1 MGFSAGRDMSEQ
13 IQSAATAP
21 ARTPISAVPF
31 LAEGAILVAAVAAYL
46 AFPDSLGVLTRIII
60 MMMFVLSIDL
70 VLGYAGIATLGQ
82 AAMYGTGAYAAGLCA
97 VYVVAD
103 PLVGLVVGAAAGA
116 AIAFISGLMLMR
128 VHGLTLLMMSIA
140 VAQICQEIANK
151 AGVITGGADGLTG
164 IAVNPLLGLFEF
176 DLVGRTA
183 YWYAFAVFAGVFL
196 FLRMLVAS
204 PLGLTAMGIRES
216 SARMAAIGTPVYW
229 RLVVIYI
236 IGGAI
241 SGIAGA
247 MSAQV
252 TELVSLDVY
261 SFVLSAEA
269 VLMLILGGTGR
280 LYGAVLGTAI
290 FMGVQYLATA
300 ADAFTWLFVIGG
312 MVLVV
317 VFFIPKGMLDLPV
330 ALQRLWKGAM

>member
-1 MGFSAGRDMSEQ
+1 MTDQ
-13 IQSAATAP
+13 IQLAPTAP
-21 ARTPISAVPF
+21 VQTRSRRPAVPF
-31 LAEGAILVAAVAAYL
+31 LAEGVMILAAVIAYF
-46 AFPDSLGVLTRIII
+46 AFPDSLGMLTRIII

-97 VYVVAD
+97 VYIVAD

-116 AIAFISGLMLMR
+116 AIAFLSGLMLMR

-151 AGVITGGADGLTG
+151 AGWITGGADGLSG
-164 IAVNPLLGLFEF
+164 IAVNPLLGRFEF
-176 DLVGRTA
+176 DLIGRTA
-183 YWYAFAVFAGVFL
+183 YWYAFAVFICVFL
-196 FLRMLVAS
+196 FLRALAAS
-204 PLGLTAMGIRES
+204 PLGLSAMGIRES
-216 SARMAAIGTPVYW
+216 AARMAAIGTPVYW
-229 RLVVIYI
+229 RLVVIYV

-269 VLMLILGGTGR
+269 VLMLILGGAGR

-300 ADAFTWLFVIGG
+300 ADAFTWLFVIGV

-330 ALQRLWKGAM
+330 ALRQLWKRAR

>member
-1 MGFSAGRDMSEQ
+1 MGDQVPS
-13 IQSAATAP
+13 ATAVP
-21 ARTPISAVPF
+21 VQVRRQIFAVPF
-31 LAEGAILVAAVAAYL
+31 LAESAIVVMAVAAYF
-46 AFPDSLGVLTRIII
+46 AFPDSLGVLTRIMI

-82 AAMYGTGAYAAGLCA
+82 AAMYGTGAYAAGLFA
-97 VYVVAD
+97 VYVAAD
-103 PLVGLVVGAAAGA
+103 PLAGLVVGAAAGA
-116 AIAFISGLMLMR
+116 VIALLSGLMLMR

-151 AGVITGGADGLTG
+151 AGSITGGADGLSG
-164 IAVNPLLGLFEF
+164 IVMNPLLGRFEF
-176 DLVGRTA
+176 DLVGHTA
-183 YWYAFAVFAGVFL
+183 YWYAFAVLVVIFL
-196 FLRMLVAS
+196 FLRVLVAS
-204 PLGLTAMGIRES
+204 PLGLSAMGIRES

-229 RLVVIYI
+229 RLIIIYS

-269 VLMLILGGTGR
+269 VLMLILGGAGR

-300 ADAFTWLFVIGG
+300 ADAFTWLFVIGV

-330 ALQRLWKGAM
+330 ALRRLWKRAS

>member
-1 MGFSAGRDMSEQ
+1 MADQ
-13 IQSAATAP
+13 AQLAPAAP
-21 ARTPISAVPF
+21 ARTRPRRLTPPF
-31 LAEGAILVAAVAAYL
+31 LAEGVMILAAVAAYF
-46 AFPDSLGVLTRIII
+46 AFPDSLGMLTRIII

-97 VYVVAD
+97 VYVMAD
-103 PLVGLVVGAAAGA
+103 PLVGLAVGAAAGA
-116 AIAFISGLMLMR
+116 AIAFLSGLMLMR

-151 AGVITGGADGLTG
+151 AGWLTGGADGLSG
-164 IAVNPLLGLFEF
+164 IAVNPLFGRFEF
-176 DLVGRTA
+176 DLVGQTA
-183 YWYAFAVFAGVFL
+183 YWYTFAIFFCVFL

-204 PLGLTAMGIRES
+204 PLGLSAMGIRES
-216 SARMAAIGTPVYW
+216 AARMAAIGTPVYW
-229 RLVVIYI
+229 RLIVIYV

-269 VLMLILGGTGR
+269 VLMLILGGAGR

-290 FMGVQYLATA
+290 FMGVQYFATA
-300 ADAFTWLFVIGG
+300 ADAFTWLFVIGV

-317 VFFIPKGMLDLPV
+317 VFFIPKGMLDLPL
-330 ALQRLWKGAM
+330 ALRRLWKRAW